1 MQEFPCGVAQGA
13 DDDSFYIDDRGCRD
27 AIAGGL
33 RRDDLCAGPL
43 HQWVDD
49 RKHRHDALTFDK
61 DTPFSG
67 KSCNGQCATNWP
79 PFAAS
84 STDQPG
90 GDWTIVVRDDGTRQW
105 AYSGQPLY
113 FWAKDK
119 KPGDTTGDG
128 VNNVWHAV
136 RPPPEPLTGSMNC

>member
-1 MQEFPCGVAQGA
+1 MMIRF
-13 DDDSFYIDDRGCRD
+13 RLT
-27 AIAGGL
+27 IAGAVALLLVG
-33 RRDDLCAGPL
+33 CAGMTYAPVRYTNGL
-43 HQWVDD
+43 MTGSTGMT
-49 RKHRHDALTFDK
+49 LYTFDK
-61 DTPFSG
+61 DTPYSG
-67 KSCNGQCATNWP
+67 KSACNGQCATNWP

-136 RPPPEPLTGSMNC
+136 RPPPQPLTGSMNC